1 MQQNSAHTR
10 IKDILDMILLKHGLT
25 VNHNVVTL
33 NRHNLAGILIHEIL
47 NPCAQHPGSQ
57 LAANGLFQIGFV
69 DPHLFGKVENLDD
82 VLIALKPDGTQ
93 QRCHRQL
100 LLTVDIGIHHIVDVC
115 GKLNPRPAERD
126 DTRRIK
132 LRAVG
137 MGALSEEHTRRAVK
151 LRHNDTLSAIDHK
164 RTLIRHI
171 RNRAQINI
179 LHNRCEILM
188 IRISA
193 IKFQL
198 SLQRHTVSLAT
209 LQTLLYRVTGRV
221 DVIIQEFKNEIVPG
235 VRNREIL
242 CKNLVETLVISF
254 FRRSVKLKEIFK
266 RLQLHLE
273 KIGVRK
279 RVLYRRKVY
288 AGFICC

>member
-1 MQQNSAHTR
+1 
-10 IKDILDMILLKHGLT
+10 
-25 VNHNVVTL
+25 
-33 NRHNLAGILIHEIL
+33 
-47 NPCAQHPGSQ
+47 
-57 LAANGLFQIGFV
+57 
-69 DPHLFGKVENLDD
+69 
-82 VLIALKPDGTQ
+82 
-93 QRCHRQL
+93 
-100 LLTVDIGIHHIVDVC
+100 
-115 GKLNPRPAERD
+115 
-126 DTRRIK
+126 
-132 LRAVG
+132 
-137 MGALSEEHTRRAVK
+137 
-151 LRHNDTLSAIDHK
+151 
-164 RTLIRHI
+164 
-171 RNRAQINI
+171 
-179 LHNRCEILM
+179 M

-273 KIGVRK
+273 KIGVRQ
-279 RVLYRRKVY
+279 RIFHRCEIHT
-288 AGFICC
+288 GFI